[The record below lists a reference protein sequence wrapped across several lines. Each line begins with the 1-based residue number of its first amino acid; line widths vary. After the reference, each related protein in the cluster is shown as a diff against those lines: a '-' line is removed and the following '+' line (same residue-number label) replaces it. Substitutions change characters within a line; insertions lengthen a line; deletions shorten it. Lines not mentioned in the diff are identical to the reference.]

1 MQQAVQVGAPLP
13 PHVPAAHKVHVA
25 IDVAP
30 IAALEVPVIQDL
42 HVAIDVAPIVLL

>member
-13 PHVPAAHKVHVA
+13 PHVPAAHEMHVA

-30 IAALEVPVIQDL
+30 IEKLQVPTAHEM
-42 HVAIDVAPIVLL
+42 HVAIDVADT